1 MELEYLKNIWKE
13 QDLKLNENVK
23 LNEKILKNTFTQDAN
38 GVIENLLKW
47 EYFSLIEFVVFFLFM
62 GISTYKF
69 MDDWRFLLS
78 GIFINA
84 FFVGC
89 IAVSTRS
96 IRILN
101 SIDLFSQSI
110 VDTKQVILKF
120 KKRVNYFVKTFLFIV
135 PPVVVTFLLLGVRFV
150 RNINLFDY
158 PVFFAILSTCI
169 IVMGYII
176 IFISHRILYLRKF
189 KLIENSLAELE
200 EFKAE

>member
-1 MELEYLKNIWKE
+1 MELEYLRNIWRE
-13 QDLKLNENVK
+13 QDLKLNESVK
-23 LNEKILKNTFTQDAN
+23 LSEKILKKTFTQDAN

-47 EYFSLIEFVVFFLFM
+47 EYFSLIEFVVFILFM
-62 GISTYKF
+62 GISTYKS
-69 MDDWRFLLS
+69 MEDWRFLWS

-84 FFVGC
+84 FLAGC
-89 IAVSTRS
+89 ITVSINE

-101 SIDLFSQSI
+101 SIDLSSQSI

-120 KKRVNYFVKTFLFIV
+120 KKRSNYFMRTFLFIV
-135 PPVVVTFLLLGVRFV
+135 PPVVVTFLLVGVRFV

-169 IVMGYII
+169 IVLGYII
-176 IFISHRILYLRKF
+176 IFISHRILFLRKF
-189 KLIENSLAELE
+189 RLIENSLAELE